1 VHHWTGKMAT
11 LVHTTSSI
19 REAAG
24 IVSNAEAQ
32 ASSDHTAPG
41 KADSA
46 PAHNPEADRLRALL
60 EPSVQANRLYLE
72 DVAINV
78 AGSHRVLHVV
88 VDLPQEETGGVS
100 LDVIADIS
108 KVLSDVLDN
117 DPSADT
123 RPYDLEVSSPGVGRP
138 LTEPRHW
145 HRAKGRIASVKVIQG
160 ENITGRIQS
169 VDDGGVTLVP
179 EIAVKKGMK
188 PKQGDP
194 VKLPFDRIR
203 NGKVEIEFSHLSED
217 GLEPEHNGPSEEA

>member
-1 VHHWTGKMAT
+1 M
-11 LVHTTSSI
+11 
-19 REAAG
+19 
-24 IVSNAEAQ
+24 SNAEAT
-32 ASSDHTAPG
+32 ASPDHTGTG
-41 KADSA
+41 KADA
-46 PAHNPEADRLRALL
+46 AHNPEAARLRALL

-72 DVAINV
+72 DVSIIP
-78 AGSHRVLHVV
+78 GSHRVVHVV

-108 KVLSDVLDN
+108 RVLSDVLDN
-117 DPSADT
+117 DPADDG

-145 HRAKGRIASVKVIQG
+145 HRAKGRMVKVNVVQG
-160 ENITGRIQS
+160 DNLMGRIKS

-194 VKLPFDRIR
+194 IKLPFDRIR
-203 NGKVEIEFSHLSED
+203 NGKVEIEFSRLNED

>member
-1 VHHWTGKMAT
+1 
-11 LVHTTSSI
+11 
-19 REAAG
+19 
-24 IVSNAEAQ
+24 VSNAEAT
-32 ASSDHTAPG
+32 ASSDQTGTGRA
-41 KADSA
+41 
-46 PAHNPEADRLRALL
+46 EAASNREAARLRALL

-72 DVAINV
+72 DVTIIP
-78 AGSHRVLHVV
+78 GSHRVVHVV
-88 VDLPQEETGGVS
+88 VDLPQEEPGGVS

-108 KVLSDVLDN
+108 KVLSEVLDN
-117 DPSADT
+117 DPADDG

-145 HRAKGRIASVKVIQG
+145 HRAKGRMVKVNVIQG
-160 ENITGRIQS
+160 DNVTGRLQS
-169 VDDGGVTLVP
+169 VDDGGVTILP

-203 NGKVEIEFSHLSED
+203 NGKVEIEFSHLHED